1 MKITKAQV
9 KDIISRVAKTFIQ
22 TFISS
27 ISFDA
32 ILGITSDFDTF
43 KRMLISMLISA
54 GAAGVCAVWNSLKY
68 PIIALLNAILE
79 RIFPTSEE
87 LTAEIDKAFG
97 GEE

>member
-68 PIIALLNAILE
+68 PIISLLNAILE

>member
-9 KDIISRVAKTFIQ
+9 KDIISRVVKTFIQ

-32 ILGITSDFDTF
+32 IFDFTDDFDTF
-43 KRMLISMLISA
+43 KRMLISMLVSA
-54 GAAGVCAVWNSLKY
+54 GAAGICAVWNSLKI
-68 PIIALLNAILE
+68 PIISLCNALLE